1 MSWLSGFFGGSNP
14 TLNSQI
20 SGLGQIG
27 ATQSGIGATDTSAA
41 STFFQNIL
49 AGNTKSIA
57 PQINSIQKQG
67 SEKLKTL
74 SEFGNRSGGTN
85 SEAATTGD
93 KTTASIN
100 DFMKSLLAG
109 SANSLAS
116 IGSSATNA
124 GLSAY
129 QNQANDSQQQLA
141 NWKNSLF
148 GEGITD
154 GAGFLEGKG
163 LGKI

>member
-100 DFMKSLLAG
+100 DFRKSLLMILSSSWQIGRTAFLVKELPM
-109 SANSLAS
+109 AL
-116 IGSSATNA
+116 GSSKPK
-124 GLSAY
+124 
-129 QNQANDSQQQLA
+129 D
-141 NWKNSLF
+141 
-148 GEGITD
+148 
-154 GAGFLEGKG
+154 
-163 LGKI
+163 LGKFNGWIQSSVPSGSIATV